1 MEISFEKADIKHQ
14 VDIFKWLE
22 EEHVKEFWDNS
33 QEHKDDLLIF
43 LNGRKKESSYLEGR
57 YSYWIALIDNIPF
70 SLIMTVK
77 ETIDMEREPIKN
89 AALSKTGRTYSIDYM
104 IGNIAYVGKGFVA
117 KTLENFIEYFRKE
130 IDSHADVFFI
140 DPNAN
145 NPKALHVYKHVYK
158 KAGFKHFGS
167 FTMNTGVFVGLETDF
182 LIKKFAPKIQ
192 IIPATLDDYP
202 AVTNLSKFYDYE
214 MSRFCS
220 FMSDEG
226 LTPENGLYE
235 TYDYKK
241 SFIEENRKVYLI
253 RVNEELSGFIL
264 LRKEHKTT
272 IIDEFFV
279 IAKFQGK
286 GISSIAAKDIFKM
299 HPGPWE
305 VTVIPEN
312 IIALKFW
319 RKTISKCT
327 EETYIEKLKKI
338 DRDKNQSKRH
348 FFNFNIK

>member
-1 MEISFEKADIKHQ
+1 MGISFEKADIKHQ

-33 QEHKDDLLIF
+33 QEHKDDILIF
-43 LNGRKKESSYLEGR
+43 LNGRKEDSSYLEGR
-57 YSYWIALIDNIPF
+57 YSYWIALIDNVPF

-89 AALSKTGRTYSIDYM
+89 TALSKTGRTYSIDYM
-104 IGNIAYVGKGFVA
+104 IGNIDYVGKGLA
-117 KTLENFIEYFRKE
+117 AETLSGFIEYFRNR

-140 DPNAN
+140 DPDAN
-145 NPKALHVYKHVYK
+145 NPKDLHVYKK
-158 KAGFKHFGS
+158 SGFEHIGS
-167 FTMNTGVFVGLETDF
+167 FTMNAGVFVGLETDF
-182 LIKKFAPKIQ
+182 LIKKFAPKVQ

-272 IIDEFFV
+272 IIDEFFI

-286 GISSIAAKDIFKM
+286 GISSIVAQEIFKM
-299 HPGPWE
+299 HPGLWE

-327 EETYIEKLKKI
+327 KEIYVDELKKI
-338 DRDKNQSKRH
+338 DWDKNQSKRH